1 MIEKMKFL
9 SITGPKSDFDRVVSV
24 YLSKYEIHL
33 ENALS
38 ELRSVHDLKPF
49 IEVNP
54 YKEAFLKAEEL
65 SEKLDRKVSLSQNSL
80 TPKAAAELVTSIALD
95 LSVLEEKKTALKEE
109 QNHLRDLLAKIQPFI
124 HLDYE
129 INKILDFKFTKFRFG
144 RISHEYFTRFSKYVY
159 DNLTTL
165 FFECDSDAEYIWGV
179 YFVPA
184 AYSVKID
191 AIYSSLHFER
201 IYLPAEYEGTPEEAY
216 KIISAKLDTITNEI
230 KETSS
235 LEKEKLINRSEDIL
249 SAYETLSIFSKNFDV
264 RKLAACTKSSTDSD
278 LFYFILCGWMTKDN
292 AVSFLSE
299 IEDDPNVYCLSEDT
313 HEDLLTKP
321 PTKLKNIPLF
331 KPFEMFIKM
340 YGLPAYNELDP
351 TSFVAIT
358 YSLLFGIMFGDVGQ
372 GLCLVIG
379 GAFIYKFK
387 KLNLAAIISLAGV
400 FSTLMGFLYG
410 SVFGFED
417 LIPHLWLKPMDNVM
431 TILLTAVGFGVILIL
446 LSMILNIINGIRS
459 KDTEKIFFDT
469 NGIAGLVFYG
479 AAITC
484 VLLIASGKPLPAV
497 LLLVLFFGIPL
508 ILIFFR
514 EPLAHLVEKKTKIFP
529 DNKAMFF
536 IEAFFELFE
545 ILLCYVTNSISFL
558 RVGAFALSHGAMMG
572 VVMLLAH
579 AESAAPNII
588 ILILGNAFVAGME
601 ALIAGIQVLR
611 LEYYEMFS
619 RFYKGTGK
627 VFKPYKNK

>member
-24 YLSKYEIHL
+24 YLNKYEIHL

-49 IEVNP
+49 IEINP
-54 YKEAFLKAEEL
+54 YKDILQKSDELLDKFDKKVPAATHSMTPKEASDLISAMILDMEELEVKKKALKAER
-65 SEKLDRKVSLSQNSL
+65 D
-80 TPKAAAELVTSIALD
+80 
-95 LSVLEEKKTALKEE
+95 
-109 QNHLRDLLAKIQPFI
+109 HLRDLISKIQPFR

-144 RISHEYFTRFSKYVY
+144 RISHEYFNKFSRYVY

-165 FFECDSDAEYIWGV
+165 FFECDSDTEYVWGL

-201 IYLPAEYEGTPEEAY
+201 IYLPAEYEGTPEDAY
-216 KIISAKLDTITNEI
+216 RLINSKLDTITGKI
-230 KETSS
+230 KELSV
-235 LEKEKLINRSEDIL
+235 KENALLNSRSDDIL
-249 SAYETLSIFSKNFDV
+249 SAHDTLSIYSKNFDV
-264 RKLAACTKSSTDSD
+264 RKLAACTKSSDSE
-278 LFYFILCGWMTKDN
+278 LFYFILCGWMTEDN
-292 AVSFLSE
+292 TKVFLKE
-299 IEDDPNVYCLSEDT
+299 IEDDPNVYCLSEDKY
-313 HEDLLTKP
+313 EDLTTKP
-321 PTKLKNIPLF
+321 PTKLKNIKLF
-331 KPFEMFIKM
+331 KPFETFIKM
-340 YGLPAYNELDP
+340 YGLPAYNEIDP

-379 GAFIYKFK
+379 GALVYKLK
-387 KLNLAAIISLAGV
+387 KMNLAAIIAAAGI
-400 FSTLMGFLYG
+400 FSTIMGFLYG
-410 SVFGFED
+410 SIFGFED
-417 LIPHLWLKPMDNVM
+417 IIPHLWLKPMDNVM
-431 TILLTAVGFGVILIL
+431 TILMTAVGFGVLLIII
-446 LSMILNIINGIRS
+446 SMILNIVNGIKAR
-459 KDTEKIFFDT
+459 DAEKIFFDT
-469 NGIAGLVFYG
+469 NGIAGLIFYG

-484 VLLIASGKPLPAV
+484 VLLLFTGKTLPAAII
-497 LLLVLFFGIPL
+497 LILFFAIPL
-508 ILIFFR
+508 LILFFR

-529 DNKAMFF
+529 DNKGMFF
-536 IEAFFELFE
+536 LESLFELFE
-545 ILLCYVTNSISFL
+545 ILLSYVTNSISFL

-572 VVMLLAH
+572 VVLLLAD
-579 AESAAPNII
+579 AESADPNIL
-588 ILILGNAFVAGME
+588 ILILGNVFVAGME
-601 ALIAGIQVLR
+601 GLIVGIQVLR

>member
-109 QNHLRDLLAKIQPFI
+109 RNHLRDLLAKIQPFI

-292 AVSFLSE
+292 ALSFLSE

>member
-230 KETSS
+230 KETST

-292 AVSFLSE
+292 ALSFLSE

-508 ILIFFR
+508 LLIFFR

>member
-184 AYSVKID
+184 AHSVKID

-230 KETSS
+230 KETST

-508 ILIFFR
+508 LLIFFR

>member
-1 MIEKMKFL
+1 MVEKMKFI
-9 SITGPKSDFDRVVSV
+9 SITGPKSDFDRVVNV
-24 YLSKYEIHL
+24 YLNKYEIHL

-38 ELRSVHDLKPF
+38 ELKAVQDLKPF

-54 YKEAFLKAEEL
+54 YKDILAKASEL
-65 SEKLDRKVSLSQNSL
+65 VEKLDENVPPADNAM
-80 TPKAAAELVTSIALD
+80 TPNTASGIISSIAAELED
-95 LSVLEEKKTALKEE
+95 LEARKKVLKEE
-109 QNHLRDLLAKIQPFI
+109 RDHLRDLISKIRPFR

-144 RISHEYFTRFSKYVY
+144 RISREYFTRFSKYVY
-159 DNLTTL
+159 ENLTTL
-165 FFECDSDAEYIWGV
+165 FFECDSDEEYIWGL

-201 IYLPAEYEGTPEEAY
+201 IFLPDEYEGTPEEACRRIEHKLNTILD
-216 KIISAKLDTITNEI
+216 KIKKISAR
-230 KETSS
+230 
-235 LEKEKLINRSEDIL
+235 EKEKLVGRSGDIL
-249 SAYETLSIFSKNFDV
+249 LAHETLSTYSRNFDV
-264 RKLAACTKSSTDSD
+264 RKLAACTKSSSGSD
-278 LFYFILCGWMTKDN
+278 LFYFILCGWMTEEN
-292 AVSFLSE
+292 TWSFLRE
-299 IEDDPNVYCLSEDT
+299 IEEDPNVYCLSEDS
-313 HEDLLTKP
+313 HEDLTAKP
-321 PTKLKNIPLF
+321 PTKLKNIKLF
-331 KPFEMFIKM
+331 RPFEMFIRM
-340 YGLPAYNELDP
+340 YGLPAYNEIDP

-379 GAFIYKFK
+379 GWLIYKYK
-387 KLNLAAIISLAGV
+387 KMNLAAIIAIAGI
-400 FSTLMGFLYG
+400 FSTVMGFLYG
-410 SVFGFED
+410 SIFGYED

-431 TILLTAVGFGVILIL
+431 TILFTAVGFGVMLIII
-446 LSMILNIINGIRS
+446 SMILNIINGIRA
-459 KDTEKIFFDT
+459 KDPEKIFFDT

-484 VLLIASGKPLPAV
+484 VLLLFSGKTLPAAI
-497 LLLVLFFGIPL
+497 LLILFFGIPL
-508 ILIFFR
+508 AIIFFR
-514 EPLAHLVEKKTKIFP
+514 EPLAHLAEKKTKILP

-536 IEAFFELFE
+536 LESLFELFE
-545 ILLCYVTNSISFL
+545 ILLSYVTNSISFL

-572 VVMLLAH
+572 VVLLLADAQSSH
-579 AESAAPNII
+579 PNLF
-588 ILILGNAFVAGME
+588 ILILGNIFVAGME
-601 ALIAGIQVLR
+601 GLIVGIQVLR